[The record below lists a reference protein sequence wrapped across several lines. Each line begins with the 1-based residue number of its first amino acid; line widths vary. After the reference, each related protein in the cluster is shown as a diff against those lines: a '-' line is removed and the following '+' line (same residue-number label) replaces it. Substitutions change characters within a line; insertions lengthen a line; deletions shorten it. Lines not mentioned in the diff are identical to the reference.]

1 MWRRRCVTQSVRI
14 CIFPRLQ
21 GVPLQSKTSN
31 QRMYNPPRPTT
42 VHIQRKRHAQKPF
55 LSNSPPINSIG
66 TFRLHHVAVDQI
78 KNAIEKANYTTLNK
92 IISYPK
98 IKNKVTVQPDERTR
112 HAPCCMPGASSLQH
126 TLIEPDQ
133 SAFAQR
139 FCGVKR

>member
-14 CIFPRLQ
+14 CIFPRLH

-31 QRMYNPPRPTT
+31 RRMYNPPAQPPSCIFNGNATHRNPFSRTPLPSILLALFGSTT
-42 VHIQRKRHAQKPF
+42 W
-55 LSNSPPINSIG
+55 L
-66 TFRLHHVAVDQI
+66 LI